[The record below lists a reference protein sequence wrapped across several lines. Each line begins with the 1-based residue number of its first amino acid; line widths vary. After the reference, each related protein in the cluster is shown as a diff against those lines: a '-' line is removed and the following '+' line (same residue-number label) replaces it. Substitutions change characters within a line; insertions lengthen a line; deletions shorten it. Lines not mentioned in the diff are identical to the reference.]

1 MILRLLP
8 FLKPYWL
15 RAVEA
20 GVCMA
25 FTTVLALPMP
35 LLSVYIIDH
44 VIANGQMQTLHI
56 VCGALAL
63 AVMLGFL
70 QRLLLLIFTRRVFF
84 DLEIHLFEKTHT
96 LQIGF
101 FQKHGSGYIA
111 TRISDDVR
119 QLRSLMA
126 GTYIEGLSS
135 IALLLVGLGIMV
147 TIHPGLAIAVLIIA
161 PGFLWVNLHF
171 GHKVRGLS
179 DQVQEKKA
187 VEKPVALPAI
197 CTAK

>member
-63 AVMLGFL
+63 AVMLGLGLGFL

-84 DLEIHLFEKTHT
+84 DLEMHLFDKTHT
-96 LQIGF
+96 LPIGF

-111 TRISDDVR
+111 TRITDDVR

-126 GTYIEGLSS
+126 GTY
-135 IALLLVGLGIMV
+135 
-147 TIHPGLAIAVLIIA
+147 
-161 PGFLWVNLHF
+161 
-171 GHKVRGLS
+171 
-179 DQVQEKKA
+179 
-187 VEKPVALPAI
+187 
-197 CTAK
+197 